1 MAQEMDGERE
11 GMNWLQEEEII
22 DKTSGLRDTP
32 SFGKTNEK
40 SRLLSKVWS
49 QTGFPQHPQ
58 GPRVRIREASSH
70 AHTCLQA
77 INQSDC

>member
-32 SFGKTNEK
+32 SFEK

-49 QTGFPQHPQ
+49 QTGFPQHLQ
-58 GPRVRIREASSH
+58 APRVRIREAPSH
-70 AHTCLQA
+70 TYTCLQA